1 MNEHI
6 VEPDEIIDLMVDYD
20 FKIISVTNTPDAS
33 IVLVV
38 KHDLH
43 PEIEANIILN
53 TIPETEDGE
62 EVESV
67 MNITFEGP
75 DDYTDE
81 EARLVLR
88 EVSDFLVAAI
98 EKAVELPEV
107 EGDEDDE
114 DEDEDEGGEANEQS

>member
-1 MNEHI
+1 MSEHI

-67 MNITFEGP
+67 MNMTFEGP

-81 EARLVLR
+81 EARLVLQ

>member
-1 MNEHI
+1 MSEHI

-67 MNITFEGP
+67 MNMTFEGP

-81 EARLVLR
+81 EARLVLQ

-107 EGDEDDE
+107 EGDEV
-114 DEDEDEGGEANEQS
+114 EDEGGEANEQS

>member
-1 MNEHI
+1 MSEHI

-67 MNITFEGP
+67 MNMTFEGP

-81 EARLVLR
+81 EARLVLQ

-107 EGDEDDE
+107 EGGDE
-114 DEDEDEGGEANEQS
+114 DEDDEDEGGEANEQS